1 MMAGAANHP
10 NAAVALVAIVQQEGA
25 GALFNGLVLSLVKQA
40 PQSAITMAAFEVRTY
55 GQP

>member
-1 MMAGAANHP
+1 MAGAANHP